1 MRIKTLKRLIA
12 EDGKILRNTET
23 GVTATTIAQD
33 GIAIIVNNENPV
45 ENLTS
50 DQVKAIFTGETTD
63 WEDLAK

>member
-33 GIAIIVNNENPV
+33 GIAVIVNNENPV

-50 DQVKAIFTGETTD
+50 DQVKSIFTGETTD